1 MSSRRV
7 SISVHPRV
15 KLPAGLAGDLAGPYR
30 GSRNSDRS
38 EETDR
43 GSYQAGGTGDFDHA
57 VYAERNGESDKD
69 TLRTNR
75 LADRYLSA
83 VFSAVLDY
91 Y

>member
-15 KLPAGLAGDLAGPYR
+15 KLPAGLAGDLSGPYR

-43 GSYQAGGTGDFDHA
+43 GSYQAGVTGDVDHA

-69 TLRTNR
+69 TLCTNR
-75 LADRYLSA
+75 PADRYFSA

>member
-15 KLPAGLAGDLAGPYR
+15 KLPAGLAGDLSGPYR

-43 GSYQAGGTGDFDHA
+43 GSYQAGVTGDVDHA

-69 TLRTNR
+69 TLCTNR
-75 LADRYLSA
+75 LVDRYFSA
-83 VFSAVLDY
+83 FFSAVLDY

>member
-1 MSSRRV
+1 MSSLRV

-43 GSYQAGGTGDFDHA
+43 GSYQAGVTGDVDHA

-75 LADRYLSA
+75 LTDRYFSA